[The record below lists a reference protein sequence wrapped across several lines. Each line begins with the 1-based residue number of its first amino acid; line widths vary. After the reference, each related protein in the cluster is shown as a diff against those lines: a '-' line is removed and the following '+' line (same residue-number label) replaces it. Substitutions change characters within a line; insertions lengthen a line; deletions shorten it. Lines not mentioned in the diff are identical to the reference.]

1 MKTLFRHLTSVQR
14 PGCPGW
20 SRRCVSHS
28 EPTRPCAGGRLRR
41 LSRCSPEPHNLFI
54 GDDRQRRPD
63 IDCLPTGQ
71 GGRRPSPGASE
82 RGKAERPAEM
92 GRQSSFLTA
101 DCPDLGRL
109 VRRVKA
115 GGSLAA
121 EGRKRR
127 SSWSGGS
134 CGFRRCPEHA
144 PDALEWD
151 LLKGWLCKLSWPRK
165 MSRLVSRTPGL
176 RFAGHQHRWM
186 SSAA

>member
-54 GDDRQRRPD
+54 GDDRQCRPD
-63 IDCLPTGQ
+63 IDCLPTGH
-71 GGRRPSPGASE
+71 GERRPSPGASK
-82 RGKAERPAEM
+82 RGKAERACRDGSAVLVTDRSLPGSPRTRAAGEGWWVARS
-92 GRQSSFLTA
+92 GRTQVTQF
-101 DCPDLGRL
+101 
-109 VRRVKA
+109 VV
-115 GGSLAA
+115 
-121 EGRKRR
+121 
-127 SSWSGGS
+127 GGS

>member
-20 SRRCVSHS
+20 SCVSHS

-63 IDCLPTGQ
+63 IDCLPTGH

-101 DCPDLGRL
+101 DCPDLGHVSTHASRQMSAHHE
-109 VRRVKA
+109 RRD
-115 GGSLAA
+115 SLTSENPERSREHCAA
-121 EGRKRR
+121 HRP
-127 SSWSGGS
+127 SLPVVPSA
-134 CGFRRCPEHA
+134 A
-144 PDALEWD
+144 PSEVAPIA
-151 LLKGWLCKLSWPRK
+151 PRER
-165 MSRLVSRTPGL
+165 MSRIAL
-176 RFAGHQHRWM
+176 AHRLPP
-186 SSAA
+186 AD